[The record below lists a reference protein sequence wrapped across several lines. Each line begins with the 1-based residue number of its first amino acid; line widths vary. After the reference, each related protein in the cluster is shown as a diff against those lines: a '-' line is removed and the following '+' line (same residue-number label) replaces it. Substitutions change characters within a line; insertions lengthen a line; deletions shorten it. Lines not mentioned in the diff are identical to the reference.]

1 MRASLTS
8 KYFQSRRRQKSTQK
22 IAHCII
28 RIVIDVFMRDNGACR
43 RNVIRNRAGEGN
55 CVCRQYV
62 AIYRSLISL
71 MIKWITHSKMGLPSF
86 IQ

>member
-8 KYFQSRRRQKSTQK
+8 KYFQSRRRHKSTQK

-28 RIVIDVFMRDNGACR
+28 RIVIGVFRRDNGACR
-43 RNVIRNRAGEGN
+43 RNGRRNRAGEGN

-62 AIYRSLISL
+62 AIYSNL
-71 MIKWITHSKMGLPSF
+71 TNDKMDYP
-86 IQ
+86 